1 MKNFGIQILA
11 LLTLTLGFSACDDSI
26 GELGTDLMYHND
38 AISDTMITFQSQTR
52 TIRMAADKIV
62 SNTNDCF
69 IGSLRDPLT
78 GITTTSDF
86 LAQYNAVEDFSFPQG
101 ITLDSVDV
109 VLYINKCVG
118 DTMANHKIE
127 VYELSSTLEENE
139 TYYANQDPTPFVG
152 TASPL
157 ALYEGHPVKSK
168 VQSSYVAYYDTM
180 RIKLP
185 IEFGERIVQAY
196 RNNPANFRDGYSFT
210 HNVLKGFYMKHTG
223 GEGSLLQ
230 LYVSAI
236 HFYYKNDGQ
245 PDVRRIAATGEVIQL
260 TRSNNDLT
268 DLFVEDA
275 NTKDSTYLYSPAGMA
290 TEISVDLDSLQMY
303 CNDLHY
309 YINNVRLSFES
320 PSVVD
325 SAQMVPPPSNVLLMP
340 KSQMY
345 SFFEKSSMYDNST
358 TFLGTLGVSGANRY
372 YYSFANVA
380 DLILALMAE
389 KKQGGEG
396 TAVLV
401 PIGTSTVTTGTS
413 TTVYGVHNQYGLS
426 SLRLKRNPQVNV
438 IFSHYGN

>member
-1 MKNFGIQILA
+1 M
-11 LLTLTLGFSACDDSI
+11 LGFSACDESI

-62 SNTNDCF
+62 SNTNDCY
-69 IGSLRDPLT
+69 IGALRDPLT

-86 LAQYNAVEDFSFPQG
+86 LAQYSAVEDFSFPQG
-101 ITLDSVDV
+101 ITLDSVDL
-109 VLYINKCVG
+109 VLYIDKCVG
-118 DTMANHKIE
+118 DTAANHKIE
-127 VYELSSTLEENE
+127 IYELSSTLEESE
-139 TYYANQDPTPFVG
+139 TYHVNLDPMPFIG
-152 TASPL
+152 PSAEPL
-157 ALYEGHPVKSK
+157 ARYEGHPVKSK
-168 VQSSYVAYYDTM
+168 VQSSYVSYYDTM
-180 RIKLP
+180 SIKLP
-185 IEFGERIVQAY
+185 LEFGERILQAY
-196 RNNPANFRDGYSFT
+196 RNRPADFRDGYRFT
-210 HNVLKGFYMKHTG
+210 HNVFKGFYLKHAG

-236 HFYYKNDGQ
+236 HFYFKNADK

-275 NTKDSTYLYSPAGMA
+275 NAKDSTYLYSPVGMV
-290 TEISVDLDSLQMY
+290 TEFSMNMDSLRMY
-303 CNDLHY
+303 CEDMHY

-325 SAQMVPPPSNVLLMP
+325 SAQIVPPPVNVLLMP
-340 KSQMY
+340 KSKMY
-345 SFFEKSSMYDNST
+345 SFFENNSMYDNST
-358 TFLGTLGVSGANRY
+358 TFLGTLGVSGARRY

-380 DLILALMAE
+380 DLILALLTE

-401 PIGTSTVTTGTS
+401 PVGTSTVTTGTN